1 MDGKINKDFVSE
13 EKQESYRKQ
22 LKSYI
27 YQWWQKGDSTI
38 PSSFYQTLD
47 GKIQEIVI
55 FLLDENI
62 KNNLTSAG
70 LIEVE
75 QNQIN
80 NKEQNQTLSLEH
92 YSQAASRVI
101 MGLLFIFCAED
112 KGILPIENS
121 LYRNSYSL
129 TQLFDCLV
137 DAENEFEGEELSE
150 RVYAWRRIQA
160 LFRLVYEGIDN
171 YEGLSLPAY
180 RRAIFQQGT
189 PNSEDPISHVLSIF
203 ENKDLIVSDTKVLRV
218 LQRIKQLL

>member
-13 EKQESYRKQ
+13 ERQESYRKQ

-27 YQWWQKGDSTI
+27 YQWWQKGDSAI
-38 PSSFYQTLD
+38 PSSFYQILD

-62 KNNLTSAG
+62 KSNITSAG

-80 NKEQNQTLSLEH
+80 NKEQNQTLSSEH
-92 YSQAASRVI
+92 YFQAASRII
-101 MGLLFIFCAED
+101 MRLLFIFCAED
-112 KGILPIENS
+112 KRILPIDNS

-129 TQLFDCLV
+129 TQLFAYSV
-137 DAENEFEGEELSE
+137 DAENEFGEEILSE
-150 RVYAWRRIQA
+150 SVYAWRRIQA

-203 ENKDLIVSDTKVLRV
+203 ENKDLIISDTKVLRI
-218 LQRIKQLL
+218 LQRIKELL